1 MAFSSPSKIPRVEGQ
16 EFNRIRDQFCLL
28 AYSFLD
34 DTVNRSILQQEF
46 IELAVKVMRKM
57 AGMEAEKKFLWKELE
72 KSRCKLN
79 ETEKELEVSKASL
92 DFLKNDIL
100 EVKAEDG
107 EEEEQS
113 SSSMLTVEENTDE

>member
-1 MAFSSPSKIPRVEGQ
+1 MAFSSPSKIPGVEGQ

-57 AGMEAEKKFLWKELE
+57 TGM
-72 KSRCKLN
+72 N